1 MSGPLICFGELL
13 LRLGAPGR
21 QLLLQTPQFEVHV
34 GGAEANVAVALA
46 RFGHS
51 VQMLSVVPDSPL
63 GLAAVGELRRH
74 GVDISSVRTGAGR
87 MGLYF
92 LIPGALMR
100 AAEVLYDRAASAFA
114 IASAESYHWPQL
126 LDGARGLHISGITPA
141 LGPETAAATLAAAAA
156 ASAIGLPVAF
166 DSNYRSKLWDAWASE
181 SGGTP
186 ARLRAIVAHSTLLFA
201 ASRDIDLM
209 LGTEPKSFVVETD
222 SAKEFRAAAER
233 AFAAFPRLEVMA
245 STVREVYSADHYA
258 LSGIMLR
265 RGGEVIL
272 TPQMQLQS
280 VVDRIGTGD
289 AYAAGLWHGLLT
301 GMEDARALSF
311 ALACAGLKHAI
322 PGDLGLL
329 SVAEVDHVLADG
341 GNDVRR

>member
-1 MSGPLICFGELL
+1 MPGPLICFGELL

-46 RFGHS
+46 RFGHP
-51 VQMLSVVPDSPL
+51 VRMLSVVPDSPL
-63 GLAAVGELRRH
+63 GAAALGELRRH
-74 GVDISSVRTGAGR
+74 GVDTSTVAVGAGR

-100 AAEVLYDRAASAFA
+100 PAEVLYDRAGSAFA
-114 IASAESYHWPQL
+114 VAAAQSYNWPQL
-126 LDGARGLHISGITPA
+126 LAGARGLHISGITPA
-141 LGPETAAATLAAAAA
+141 LGPETAAATLAAAAV
-156 ASAIGLPVAF
+156 ASANALPVAF
-166 DSNYRSKLWDAWASE
+166 DSNYRSKLWDAWASQ
-181 SGGTP
+181 SGGAP
-186 ARLRAIVAHSTLLFA
+186 ARLREIVAHCTLLFA
-201 ASRDIDLM
+201 ASRDIDLI
-209 LGTEPKSFVVETD
+209 LGAGPKSYADTTD
-222 SAKEFRAAAER
+222 PTAEFCAAAAR

-245 STVREVYSADHYA
+245 STIRVVYSADHYA
-258 LSGIMLR
+258 LSGIMIR

-289 AYAAGLWHGLLT
+289 AYAAGLWHGLLS
-301 GMEDARALSF
+301 GIDDAHALRF

-329 SVAEVDHVLADG
+329 SVAEVEHVLADG